1 MYKRQLFAFDAIDE
15 MLEQHFDRTDA
26 YDAAINFVEPMNYSA
41 VREIERLPGVLSVQ
55 PNRDVSI
62 RIRHGQLDER
72 VWLVGVDPTG
82 RQRRLLD
89 DNQRFMDMPEHGLAL
104 SSQLASMVV
113 AGVGDR
119 VTLEVLE
126 GERPV
131 LDAPVT
137 AIVNEAMGWPA
148 FMDVDALGDLLGES
162 DVVSG
167 VYAMID
173 PDKEAE
179 FSEAVLA
186 RPGIASVA
194 LQRASIESFNE
205 SMEENIN
212 IMMTIYA
219 LIGGAIAAAVVYNAA
234 RIGLTERGREL
245 ASLRVLGFTEGE
257 VSYILIGELGLLVFL
272 ALPLGGLLGMGL
284 AYLVASSMATELFRI
299 PVTIDPSTHGMAAA
313 IVVVSSIAAA
323 LFVRQR
329 VKTLDLIAVLKT
341 RE

>member
-1 MYKRQLFAFDAIDE
+1 MIFRLDPSAFVIGGGSAAIAAIIGAIASARSAANLAPAEAMSPAPPTVYSKGALQRAFARIHFDEPTRMILRHVTRWPIRAAVTVVGVAAAQALLVGTLFAFDAIDE

-148 FMDVDALGDLLGES
+148 FMDVDALS
-162 DVVSG
+162 
-167 VYAMID
+167 
-173 PDKEAE
+173 
-179 FSEAVLA
+179 
-186 RPGIASVA
+186 
-194 LQRASIESFNE
+194 
-205 SMEENIN
+205 
-212 IMMTIYA
+212 
-219 LIGGAIAAAVVYNAA
+219 LIHI
-234 RIGLTERGREL
+234 
-245 ASLRVLGFTEGE
+245 
-257 VSYILIGELGLLVFL
+257 
-272 ALPLGGLLGMGL
+272 
-284 AYLVASSMATELFRI
+284 
-299 PVTIDPSTHGMAAA
+299 
-313 IVVVSSIAAA
+313 
-323 LFVRQR
+323 
-329 VKTLDLIAVLKT
+329 
-341 RE
+341 